1 MGSRPRADRRHHAA
15 SAQVVAARFRRDAD
29 EHSEARRL
37 RASGRIEA
45 CGFARVGRLELF
57 RPLRQHPAAPLKNFS
72 CSLDMHSGGGDLTA
86 TLRDDLRHNRLDGT
100 IDRPCDSNVPDSR
113 AFLLVAETTMAGT
126 EPGHRIQCDGLRSLA
141 YVCWIA
147 DTNQWPPRTR
157 MKVHTSVASSGPP
170 WTTRPL
176 SRSTIWSTSE

>member
-1 MGSRPRADRRHHAA
+1 M
-15 SAQVVAARFRRDAD
+15 AARFRRDAD

-86 TLRDDLRHNRLDGT
+86 TLRDDLRHDHLDGT
-100 IDRPCDSNVPDSR
+100 RLIDHETATSQTPGRSFWSR
-113 AFLLVAETTMAGT
+113 
-126 EPGHRIQCDGLRSLA
+126 
-141 YVCWIA
+141 
-147 DTNQWPPRTR
+147 
-157 MKVHTSVASSGPP
+157 K
-170 WTTRPL
+170 
-176 SRSTIWSTSE
+176 